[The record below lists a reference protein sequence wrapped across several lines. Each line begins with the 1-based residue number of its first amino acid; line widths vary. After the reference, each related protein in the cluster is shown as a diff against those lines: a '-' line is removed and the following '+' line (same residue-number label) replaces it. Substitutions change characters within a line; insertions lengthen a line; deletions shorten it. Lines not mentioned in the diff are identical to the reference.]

1 MNPIKAK
8 KAVKLHGRLERLLG
22 ELVDKGY
29 ELGVQSAVYLGGE
42 LISDICIGR
51 VSSYS
56 NKRVE
61 ANTIFPVCSTGKGVS
76 ATLLHVL
83 ASRGDLDYDSPVT
96 RYWPEYG
103 LNGKASTTVRQAL
116 SHQAGIPRIPEFK
129 SFEEICDWKTACA
142 KVAALTPEWIPGTK
156 AEYHAITWGWLAGR
170 IAEGVTGRPFMELFR
185 DFVTRPLGI
194 EDSLYFGTDDEA
206 EKRVSMFEPQPAQQE
221 QCMTAPEVHDVK
233 LTRSIPG
240 PIMDFVNMPE
250 ARRACIPSVN
260 GMMSARAI
268 AKVYAAMIGEVDG
281 LCLIPESTLDM
292 ATKMQTPPNA
302 LPSCFGHGMGLGYA
316 LKGSA
321 SAPGAFF
328 GHGGAGGSEGMAN
341 RPLGMAFGLTKNRM
355 DTHVDAPGHTLTL
368 FINEIMDVLGHDGD
382 GGFYKMEIV

>member
-1 MNPIKAK
+1 
-8 KAVKLHGRLERLLG
+8 
-22 ELVDKGY
+22 
-29 ELGVQSAVYLGGE
+29 
-42 LISDICIGR
+42 
-51 VSSYS
+51 
-56 NKRVE
+56 
-61 ANTIFPVCSTGKGVS
+61 
-76 ATLLHVL
+76 
-83 ASRGDLDYDSPVT
+83 
-96 RYWPEYG
+96 
-103 LNGKASTTVRQAL
+103 
-116 SHQAGIPRIPEFK
+116 
-129 SFEEICDWKTACA
+129 
-142 KVAALTPEWIPGTK
+142 
-156 AEYHAITWGWLAGR
+156 
-170 IAEGVTGRPFMELFR
+170 
-185 DFVTRPLGI
+185 
-194 EDSLYFGTDDEA
+194 
-206 EKRVSMFEPQPAQQE
+206 
-221 QCMTAPEVHDVK
+221 MTAPEVHDVK

-240 PIMDFVNMPE
+240 PLMDFVNMPE